1 MQNKHAILSAPD
13 VSEKLSRLRQTLRLQ
28 LDDFQKS
35 CRQLAD
41 SGPLI
46 MGSYYQVY
54 KTCSHEGCRCH
65 KGEKHGPFPALSWTT
80 EGKRGMV
87 MVRAADTA
95 AVEQKAAAYKRYQK
109 AMTRLRRLSTQID
122 TTLQDIRTLLTEE
135 YR

>member
-1 MQNKHAILSAPD
+1 MTDKPPSSSPSD
-13 VSEKLSRLRQTLRLQ
+13 TSEKLSRLRQTLRLQ
-28 LDDFQKS
+28 LDDFQKI

-46 MGSYYQVY
+46 VGSYYLVY

-65 KGEKHGPFPALSWTT
+65 KGEKHGPFPALSWTA

-95 AVEQKAAAYKRYQK
+95 VVERKAAAYKRYQK
-109 AMTRLRRLSTQID
+109 AMTRLRRLSSQID
-122 TTLQDIRTLLTEE
+122 ATLQEIRTRLTEE
-135 YR
+135 YP